1 MHVLYIELSMRLLFR
16 EVAPTRPGMGALQF
30 GIRAKVLT
38 LNLDGLVEWSLDR
51 GFEDKL
57 CLEGQFWTFEFSRVL
72 RSYLTMLPSSRGVA
86 VL

>member
-1 MHVLYIELSMRLLFR
+1 MHVLYIELSMRLLLC
-16 EVAPTRPGMGALQF
+16 EVAPARPGMGALKF
-30 GIRAKVLT
+30 GIRAKVST
-38 LNLDGLVEWSLDR
+38 LNLDWPIEWSLDQ
-51 GFEDKL
+51 GFEEKL